1 MILGNDRPAV
11 IEHIKALVE
20 TKDLNAKAE
29 LDDPCLDDSQKQELI
44 RRFLDRQ
51 GTRAQELDAKLARYI
66 IKYYTKLVNYKTK
79 IVGLEKIANINDGA
93 IITSNHFNQLDN
105 TVVKKM
111 IQEKDGK
118 RVYTIIQE
126 TNMGMEGFFGF
137 LMNNG
142 DNIPISDNY
151 DYMRHEFIDLLEQV
165 IRQKDYLL
173 IYPEQ
178 EMWFNYR
185 KPRPGKRGAYYYAS
199 KLGVP
204 VISCF
209 TEITDIEGMDD
220 DHFKNVQYT
229 IHILDPLYPDPEKS
243 DRQNSIEMAKKDD
256 RQRKEA
262 YEKIYGKPLTY
273 DFSYADI
280 AGYIKGSLS

>member
-11 IEHIKALVE
+11 VEHIRQLVLDNE
-20 TKDLNAKAE
+20 LNAKAE
-29 LDDPCLDDSQKQELI
+29 LDDPVLTPEQKDALVQG
-44 RRFLDRQ
+44 FLARQ
-51 GTRAQELDAKLARYI
+51 GTRAQELDARLARYI
-66 IKYYTKLVNYKTK
+66 IKYYTKLVNHRTQ
-79 IVGLEKIANINDGA
+79 IVGLDKIEAIEGGA

-111 IQEKDGK
+111 IAEKDG
-118 RVYTIIQE
+118 RDVYTVIQE
-126 TNMGMEGFFGF
+126 ANLAMDGFFGF

-151 DYMRHEFIDLLEQV
+151 DYMRHDFVDLLRQV
-165 IRQKDYLL
+165 VEQKDYIL

-185 KPRPGKRGAYYYAS
+185 KPRPCKRGAYYYAS

-209 TEITDIEGMDD
+209 TEVQDLDTMDD

-229 IHILDPLYPDPEKS
+229 LHILDPIFPDPALS
-243 DRQNSIEMAKKDD
+243 DRANSIAMAKKDYE
-256 RQRKEA
+256 QRCAA
-262 YEKIYGKPLTY
+262 YEKIYNRPMTAA
-273 DFSYADI
+273 FSYRDI
-280 AGYIKGSLS
+280 AGYVKED

>member
-11 IEHIKALVE
+11 IEHIKTLAE
-20 TKDLNAKAE
+20 TEDLNAKAE
-29 LDDPCLDDSQKQELI
+29 LDDPCLDDSQKQALI
-44 RRFLDRQ
+44 QRFLDRQ

-66 IKYYTKLVNYKTK
+66 IKYYTKLVNYKTQ
-79 IVGLEKIANINDGA
+79 IVGLEKIADINDGA
-93 IITSNHFNQLDN
+93 IIVSNHFNQLDN

-151 DYMRHEFIDLLEQV
+151 DYMRHEFVDLLEQV

-209 TEITDIEGMDD
+209 TEIRDIEGMDD
-220 DHFKNVQYT
+220 DNFKNVQYT
-229 IHILDPLYPDPEKS
+229 IHILDPLYPDPKKS
-243 DRQNSIEMAKKDD
+243 DRQNSIEMVKKDD
-256 RQRKEA
+256 QQRKEA
-262 YEKIYGKPLTY
+262 YEKIYGKLLTY
-273 DFSYADI
+273 DFSYDDI
-280 AGYIKGSLS
+280 AGYTKGSLS